1 MNRSTGRYGLLA
13 AAILTLGVGVAGPA
27 SAAPNTRFVP
37 AAITDPAGDVYD
49 DDDELT
55 DAPYADIVSADGR
68 SSAASLVLTYK
79 TAKAL
84 HPEDDPNWESEGTFT
99 DFLLDTN
106 ADGTADFDVEYGV
119 FEGELY
125 VDVYKVDDQEDPP
138 VACTGTAEFANGAH
152 TATVPLSCL
161 GNPRSLGYRVETV
174 YDQDVDD
181 ENSLAA
187 YDVAPE
193 TGFAKVN

>member
-1 MNRSTGRYGLLA
+1 MKSSTGRYRILA
-13 AAILTLGVGVAGPA
+13 VAILTLGVGVAAPA
-27 SAAPNTRFVP
+27 NASPATKFVP

-49 DDDELT
+49 DDDEPT
-55 DAPYADIVSADGR
+55 DAPYADIVSANGR
-68 SSAASLVLTYK
+68 SGAGNLVLTYK

-84 HPEDDPNWESEGTFT
+84 SPLDDPNWESDNTFT

-106 ADGTADFDVEYGV
+106 ADGDADFTVEYAV
-119 FEGELY
+119 LDGEQY
-125 VDVYKVDDQEDPP
+125 VDVYQVDDQDDPP
-138 VACTGTAEFANGAH
+138 ALCSGVAAFTSGTH
-152 TATVPLSCL
+152 SATVPLSCL
-161 GNPRSLGYRVETV
+161 GNPSSLGYRVETV

-181 ENSLAA
+181 DSSLAA